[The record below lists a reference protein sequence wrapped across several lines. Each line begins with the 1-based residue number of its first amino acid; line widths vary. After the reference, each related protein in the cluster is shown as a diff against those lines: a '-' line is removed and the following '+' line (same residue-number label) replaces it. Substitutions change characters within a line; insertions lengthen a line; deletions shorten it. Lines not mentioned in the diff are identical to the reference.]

1 MTAVLPLFLNDDLK
15 GLRDR
20 RETLLK
26 RLQTMRP
33 HERRR
38 YETIG
43 ELKAVTKQILIIEQQ
58 LEVRRG

>member
-1 MTAVLPLFLNDDLK
+1 MTAVLPLFLNEDLK
-15 GLRDR
+15 GLRNR
-20 RETLLK
+20 RQTLLN
-26 RLQTMRP
+26 RLKTMRP

-43 ELKAVTKQILIIEQQ
+43 ELKAVTSQILIIEQQ

>member
-1 MTAVLPLFLNDDLK
+1 MTAVLPLFLNEDLK
-15 GLRDR
+15 GLRNR
-20 RETLLK
+20 RQTLLN

-58 LEVRRG
+58 LEAHRG

>member
-15 GLRDR
+15 GLRNR
-20 RETLLK
+20 REALLK

-33 HERRR
+33 QERRR

-43 ELKAVTKQILIIEQQ
+43 ELKAVTSQILIIERQ

>member
-1 MTAVLPLFLNDDLK
+1 MTAVLPLFLNEDLK
-15 GLRDR
+15 GLRNR
-20 RETLLK
+20 RQTLLN

-58 LEVRRG
+58 LEARRG

>member
-15 GLRDR
+15 GLRNR

-26 RLQTMRP
+26 RLETMRP
-33 HERRR
+33 HQRRR

-43 ELKAVTKQILIIEQQ
+43 ELKAVTCQILIIEQQ